1 MTTDNIN
8 FFEEEII
15 LFLKIVLNRKLILHN
30 ESASTMFKVYLLFHY
45 NTCDIYKN
53 YSQMKM
59 KKQILASLWVS
70 GLENAEGK

>member
-1 MTTDNIN
+1 MDWHEIFLRCYILKVSATYIKKNKYTYGTDI
-8 FFEEEII
+8 
-15 LFLKIVLNRKLILHN
+15 
-30 ESASTMFKVYLLFHY
+30 
-45 NTCDIYKN
+45 CIYKN